1 MSPAATDVDFSSR
14 EISMNDDGYDNAPMD
29 ESEENPE
36 GDNATPDGQSP
47 NDVQSQEIQHSQV
60 GALVPEKVARGTF
73 STGAVVLNGQ
83 HEFIL
88 DFLLRM
94 TRPHQVAARVVL
106 PPPVVPRMIQ
116 ALSENLENYKSRF
129 GEPKL
134 PDAAQPKPD
143 QPQPQVN
150 AQELYEQLKF
160 GDTEMHGAYANAVMI
175 GHSPTEFSF
184 DFITTFFPKSVVSSR
199 VFLSAPN
206 APKLLESLKHSWDQ
220 YQKKLN
226 QPPPPPPTEPDS
238 FDTTQF

>member
-1 MSPAATDVDFSSR
+1 
-14 EISMNDDGYDNAPMD
+14 MNDDDYQEPFQDEPSGDDAP
-29 ESEENPE
+29 SEGE
-36 GDNATPDGQSP
+36 TPS
-47 NDVQSQEIQHSQV
+47 DVQSQEIQHSQV
-60 GALVPEKVARGTF
+60 GALVPESVARGIF

-106 PPPVVPRMIQ
+106 PIAVVPRMIQ
-116 ALSENLENYKSRF
+116 ALIDNIENYKSRF

-134 PDAAQPKPD
+134 PDAAQPKPGQQ
-143 QPQPQVN
+143 QPPVN
-150 AQELYEQLKF
+150 AEELYEQLKF
-160 GDTEMHGAYANAVMI
+160 KDSDMSGTYANAVMI

-206 APKLLESLKHSWDQ
+206 APRLLESLKHSWEQ

-226 QPPPPPPTEPDS
+226 QPPPQPPAGPDS

>member
-1 MSPAATDVDFSSR
+1 MS
-14 EISMNDDGYDNAPMD
+14 EDGYQ
-29 ESEENPE
+29 EE
-36 GDNATPDGQSP
+36 TPDDPEPGQDP
-47 NDVQSQEIQHSQV
+47 DQDVQSQEIQHSQI
-60 GALVPEKVARGTF
+60 GALVPEAVAPGTF

-83 HEFIL
+83 HEFVL

-116 ALSENLENYKSRF
+116 ALTENLENYTNRF

-143 QPQPQVN
+143 QQSQVN

-160 GDTEMHGAYANAVMI
+160 KDVEMSGTYANAVMI
-175 GHSPTEFSF
+175 GHTPTEFSF

-206 APKLLESLKHSWDQ
+206 VPRLLESLKHSWDQ
-220 YQKKLN
+220 YQKKNN
-226 QPPPPPPTEPDS
+226 QPPPAGPES

>member
-1 MSPAATDVDFSSR
+1 
-14 EISMNDDGYDNAPMD
+14 MNDDDGYNDVPMD
-29 ESEENPE
+29 GPEFESDSGADDSSESN
-36 GDNATPDGQSP
+36 P
-47 NDVQSQEIQHSQV
+47 NDVQSQEIQHSQI

-83 HEFIL
+83 HEFII

-106 PPPVVPRMIQ
+106 PPPVVLRMIQ
-116 ALSENLENYKSRF
+116 ALSENLENYKTRF

-226 QPPPPPPTEPDS
+226 QPPPPPPPTEPES

>member
-1 MSPAATDVDFSSR
+1 MS
-14 EISMNDDGYDNAPMD
+14 ED
-29 ESEENPE
+29 EYQEDPPDEPE
-36 GDNATPDGQSP
+36 PGNEPDQ
-47 NDVQSQEIQHSQV
+47 DVQSQEIQHSQI
-60 GALVPEKVARGTF
+60 GALVPESVAPGTF

-83 HEFIL
+83 HEFVL

-116 ALSENLENYKSRF
+116 ALTENLENYTTRF

-143 QPQPQVN
+143 QQPQVN

-160 GDTEMHGAYANAVMI
+160 KDVEMSGTYANAVMI
-175 GHSPTEFSF
+175 GHTPTEFSF

-206 APKLLESLKHSWDQ
+206 VPRLLESLKHSWDQ
-220 YQKKLN
+220 YQKKNN
-226 QPPPPPPTEPDS
+226 QPPPTGPES

>member
-1 MSPAATDVDFSSR
+1 
-14 EISMNDDGYDNAPMD
+14 MNDDDYQELFQDEPPPDDAP
-29 ESEENPE
+29 SEGE
-36 GDNATPDGQSP
+36 TP

-60 GALVPEKVARGTF
+60 GALVPEGVARGIF

-94 TRPHQVAARVVL
+94 TQPHQVAARVVL
-106 PPPVVPRMIQ
+106 PIAVVPRMIQ
-116 ALSENLENYKSRF
+116 ALSENIENYKGRF

-134 PDAAQPKPD
+134 PDAAQPQPG

-150 AQELYEQLKF
+150 AEELYEQLKF
-160 GDTEMHGAYANAVMI
+160 KDSDMSGTYANAVMI

-184 DFITTFFPKSVVSSR
+184 DFITTFFPKSVVSCR

-206 APKLLESLKHSWDQ
+206 APRLLESLKHSWEQ

-226 QPPPPPPTEPDS
+226 QPPPQPPTGPDS

>member
-1 MSPAATDVDFSSR
+1 MS
-14 EISMNDDGYDNAPMD
+14 EDGYQ
-29 ESEENPE
+29 EE
-36 GDNATPDGQSP
+36 TPDDPEPGQDP
-47 NDVQSQEIQHSQV
+47 DQDVQSQEIQHSQI
-60 GALVPEKVARGTF
+60 GALVPEAVAPGTF

-83 HEFIL
+83 HEFVL

-116 ALSENLENYKSRF
+116 ALTENLENYTNRF

-143 QPQPQVN
+143 QQSQVN

-160 GDTEMHGAYANAVMI
+160 KDVEMSGTYANAVMI
-175 GHSPTEFSF
+175 GHTPTEFSF

-206 APKLLESLKHSWDQ
+206 VPRLLESLKHSWDQ
-220 YQKKLN
+220 YQKKK
-226 QPPPPPPTEPDS
+226 
-238 FDTTQF
+238 

>member
-1 MSPAATDVDFSSR
+1 
-14 EISMNDDGYDNAPMD
+14 MNDGINGLPMD
-29 ESEENPE
+29 DPEFE
-36 GDNATPDGQSP
+36 GDSEQDGSADDSP
-47 NDVQSQEIQHSQV
+47 SDVQSQQIQHSQV

-116 ALSENLENYKSRF
+116 ALTENLENYKSRF

-143 QPQPQVN
+143 QPQVN
-150 AQELYEQLKF
+150 AQELYDQLKF

-184 DFITTFFPKSVVSSR
+184 DFISTFFPKSVVSSR

-206 APKLLESLKHSWDQ
+206 APKLLESLKHSWEQ

-226 QPPPPPPTEPDS
+226 QPPPPPEPES